1 MVTKSRRGNLL
12 ILLNGLSNNV
22 MQVQY
27 CGADIDEY
35 V

>member
-1 MVTKSRRGNLL
+1 MVTKSRRMNLY
-12 ILLNGLSNNV
+12 ILLNGLSNNTL
-22 MQVQY
+22 QVQY